1 MPSVN
6 FEKNKKEALKNLV
19 WDKRR
24 SVVQGSFIVNGKPM
38 DDDTSLAVE
47 YINLYEAFTYDIGES
62 FPVLKYDRFRTLFL
76 DLREALDTHIE
87 GGQYDSE
94 ALKRVMVH
102 LNLELG
108 TDVNFTSTF
117 QTMLL
122 EDALQQDYSDLQ
134 ENFTFDH
141 LYQQYSHGKKESSYP
156 NRQAV
161 GEETTPDYPED
172 QEPPKKGRGR

>member
-24 SVVQGSFIVNGKPM
+24 SVVQGSFIVSGKPM

-87 GGQYDSE
+87 EGQYDSE
-94 ALKRVMVH
+94 TLKRVMVH

-108 TDVNFTSTF
+108 TDINFTSTF

-134 ENFTFDH
+134 ENFTFDN
-141 LYQQYSHGKKESSYP
+141 LYQRYSHNKKASNYL

-161 GEETTPDYPED
+161 GEETSPDYLD
-172 QEPPKKGRGR
+172 NQEPPKKERKR